1 MDKASFELRL
11 SKCEALNQ
19 ERIKRALQ
27 IMKNDVVNVLNV
39 LPVLLHYNSPN
50 LPGYRSSSVPF
61 GIDKFTPNE
70 YQRRYLID
78 HGIDPDTKEEKHYP
92 IYALYAMGS
101 TSSIAQVQ
109 NSDLDIWVCVS
120 KIHLLKR

>member
-1 MDKASFELRL
+1 MDKANFELRL

-61 GIDKFTPNE
+61 GIDRFTPTE

-78 HGIDPDTKEEKHYP
+78 HGIDPDTKIPQVP
-92 IYALYAMGS
+92 I
-101 TSSIAQVQ
+101 
-109 NSDLDIWVCVS
+109 DKS
-120 KIHLLKR
+120 KVVTIDEYQQKYKTISK